1 MKFGLGMPA
10 MILYPPVMSR
20 WEPEATGADIIRV
33 AQKADDLGFD
43 WLTVPEHI
51 FIPNDML
58 EIMGP
63 RFPEAM
69 TAAAVLAGATKRV
82 HMLTYIL
89 VLPYRDPVILAKQI
103 ATLDFLSNGRITLG
117 TAAGHM
123 EREFEVLHVPF
134 RERGARTDEY
144 LRAMKELWTNYH
156 PSFHGRYVEFED
168 IVFEP
173 KPVQKPHPPLL
184 IGGNSDAA
192 MRRAAALGDGWLPW
206 LVKRPQLPEKLDFI
220 RQQPGFDASRSFE
233 VIMPLA
239 PLNVEDYTHKELG
252 RTHAPKTRDAIIE
265 EIGLL
270 SEAGATG
277 TLVAPPRTQS
287 VEQFIDWMEWFS
299 ADVMPVGRDR

>member
-1 MKFGLGMPA
+1 
-10 MILYPPVMSR
+10 
-20 WEPEATGADIIRV
+20 
-33 AQKADDLGFD
+33 
-43 WLTVPEHI
+43 
-51 FIPNDML
+51 
-58 EIMGP
+58 
-63 RFPEAM
+63 
-69 TAAAVLAGATKRV
+69 
-82 HMLTYIL
+82 
-89 VLPYRDPVILAKQI
+89 
-103 ATLDFLSNGRITLG
+103 
-117 TAAGHM
+117 
-123 EREFEVLHVPF
+123 
-134 RERGARTDEY
+134 
-144 LRAMKELWTNYH
+144 MKELWTNDR

-206 LVKRPQLPEKLDFI
+206 LVKRPQLAEKLDFI
-220 RQQPGFDASRSFE
+220 RQQPGYDASRPFE

-252 RTHAPKTRDAIIE
+252 RTRAPKTRDAIVE

-287 VEQFIDWMEWFS
+287 VDQFIDWMEWFA
-299 ADVMPVGRDR
+299 ADVMPVARA